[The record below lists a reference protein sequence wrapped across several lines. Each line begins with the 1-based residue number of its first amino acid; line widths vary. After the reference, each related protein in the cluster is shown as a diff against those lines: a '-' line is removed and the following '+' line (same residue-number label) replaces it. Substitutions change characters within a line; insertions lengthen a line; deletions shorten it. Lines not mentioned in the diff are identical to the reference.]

1 MIEIHFIGILFHGKL
16 LQVCAEVGEESLFA
30 IGRVRV
36 PYKFHDV
43 PLADPFVSID
53 VYKIKDEVEQRLII
67 KQAKGRDSL
76 NELFEKYF

>member
-16 LQVCAEVGEESLFA
+16 LQICAEVGEECLFP
-30 IGRVRV
+30 IGRVCV

-53 VYKIKDEVEQRLII
+53 VDKIEDEVEQRLII